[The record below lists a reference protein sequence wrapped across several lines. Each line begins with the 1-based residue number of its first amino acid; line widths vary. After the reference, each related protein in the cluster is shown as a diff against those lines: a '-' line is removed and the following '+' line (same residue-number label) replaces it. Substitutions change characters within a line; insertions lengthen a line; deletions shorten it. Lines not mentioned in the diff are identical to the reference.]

1 MTVLAIDPRREADVA
16 LIRAVARSCQ
26 SLILVVVPGPHS
38 QGVTGALEAGA
49 DVCVRESDSVEVLGA
64 QIGSLTGGAQHAPQ
78 VLLAPAGTPK
88 RAPQGA
94 FAPKDEGHCPAV
106 SRPAVV
112 SVQVSAQCTD
122 GLTPELNLVG
132 LGAILLGRE

>member
-64 QIGSLTGGAQHAPQ
+64 QIGSLTGGAQHAPLDGRYCFPLRLPDD
-78 VLLAPAGTPK
+78 VPSAVGT
-88 RAPQGA
+88 
-94 FAPKDEGHCPAV
+94 
-106 SRPAVV
+106 
-112 SVQVSAQCTD
+112 
-122 GLTPELNLVG
+122 
-132 LGAILLGRE
+132 

>member
-1 MTVLAIDPRREADVA
+1 MLIEAIGAAPAAREGRLPPRKPLRGRGRPEAPEGVW
-16 LIRAVARSCQ
+16 RVVGHAR
-26 SLILVVVPGPHS
+26 
-38 QGVTGALEAGA
+38 
-49 DVCVRESDSVEVLGA
+49 
-64 QIGSLTGGAQHAPQ
+64 SLTGGAQHAPQ

-132 LGAILLGRE
+132 LGEILLGRE